1 MDMGLDTEINIHN
14 KGLNFDLDLDT
25 DLDPDLDTDW
35 IEEFESLDDKYK
47 MFYKENINNIKFKYV
62 YVDKDNN
69 IEKIKEEI
77 LLLKQINLISRE
89 EMIEIIKKNCSFI
102 DKTFSVLSI
111 LKYNFDVEPSD
122 INHYMKENDSLLTLI
137 KNIDN
142 IPLNKTIQMFQD
154 MNEIII
160 IFYEKTN
167 HQKNL
172 NITKKIF
179 IRDKNADKNMIKRRK
194 TYRKKT

>member
-1 MDMGLDTEINIHN
+1 MGLDTEINIHN

>member
-1 MDMGLDTEINIHN
+1 MGLDTEI
-14 KGLNFDLDLDT
+14 GLILDPDLDT
-25 DLDPDLDTDW
+25 DLDTDW

-122 INHYMKENDSLLTLI
+122 INHYMKENEMSLYNDSLLILI

-172 NITKKIF
+172 NLTKKIF
-179 IRDKNADKNMIKRRK
+179 IRDKNADKNIIKRRK